1 LGVWNSDTGAGDSPE
16 RSDGAQNAGD
26 GNDFPIV
33 TAQDQQNQI
42 RVTYVPLAGRF
53 LAVWNDLRAGEG
65 WQVYGRLVNT
75 EGGGHGPLKA
85 FSPSGIER
93 RTAPSIAHD
102 PATGRSLVVWGTAS
116 GDVLGRLVDQAGD
129 GVGVVVPLTSSAV
142 WEGEPSAG
150 FDPASGRYVV
160 VWIEASSDFVL
171 NAQAL
176 DREGRLIGSPIP
188 ITEAASG
195 KLDLRMATDPDSGR
209 HLVVWRDYRGV
220 DIYSIR
226 GRMLDP
232 DGLPAS
238 EELVIADAEGS
249 QISPEPAYDSAHR
262 AFLVTWSDSRRTG
275 TYELFGQVV
284 ASPDGMLIGSN
295 VFISP
300 SGGYPH
306 AIGLDAGRSSY
317 VVVYP
322 KAGLRLFG
330 RYVAPDGV
338 AEGDEFAI
346 SGAESGQAFPHV
358 ALNPVGR
365 GFLASWTDQREG
377 APHLFGR
384 MVAPGVPGLD
394 PAVAAPAECPG
405 YRTPEGL
412 CLDCEA
418 NAGPLVDAAC
428 PVGAVYTD
436 HGYYLGCVTDRVD
449 ALRREGL
456 IGGACKLALIAPR
469 ARSTVGR

>member
-1 LGVWNSDTGAGDSPE
+1 V

-42 RVTYVPLAGRF
+42 RVTYVPLADRF

-93 RTAPSIAHD
+93 RTAPSVAHD
-102 PATGRSLVVWGTAS
+102 PATGRTLVVWGTAS
-116 GDVLGRLVDQAGD
+116 GDVVGRLVDQAGD
-129 GVGVVVPLTSSAV
+129 GVGALVTLTSADV
-142 WEGEPSAG
+142 WEGEPAAG
-150 FDPASGRYVV
+150 MDPVSGRYVV
-160 VWIEASSDFVL
+160 VWIEASPDFVL
-171 NAQAL
+171 YAQAL
-176 DREGRLIGSPIP
+176 DREGLLIGSPIP
-188 ITEAASG
+188 ITEVASG

-209 HLVVWRDYRGV
+209 HLVVWRDYRGI

-226 GRMLDP
+226 GRMLGP
-232 DGLPAS
+232 NGLPAS
-238 EELVIADAEGS
+238 EEIAIADAEGS
-249 QISPEPAYDSAHR
+249 QINPELAYDSAHR

-275 TYELFGQVV
+275 SYELFGQVV
-284 ASPDGMLIGSN
+284 ASPDGILIGSN
-295 VFISP
+295 VLISP

-306 AIGLDAGRSSY
+306 TIGVDAGRSRY
-317 VVVYP
+317 VVLYP

-330 RYVAPDGV
+330 RYVAPDGGV
-338 AEGDEFAI
+338 DGDEFAI
-346 SGAESGQAFPHV
+346 SGTESGQASPHV

-394 PAVAAPAECPG
+394 PAVSAPAECPG
-405 YRTPEGL
+405 YRTAEGL

-436 HGYYLGCVTDRVD
+436 HGHYLGCVTDRVD
-449 ALRREGL
+449 TLRREGL

>member
-1 LGVWNSDTGAGDSPE
+1 
-16 RSDGAQNAGD
+16 
-26 GNDFPIV
+26 
-33 TAQDQQNQI
+33 
-42 RVTYVPLAGRF
+42 
-53 LAVWNDLRAGEG
+53 
-65 WQVYGRLVNT
+65 
-75 EGGGHGPLKA
+75 
-85 FSPSGIER
+85 
-93 RTAPSIAHD
+93 
-102 PATGRSLVVWGTAS
+102 
-116 GDVLGRLVDQAGD
+116 
-129 GVGVVVPLTSSAV
+129 
-142 WEGEPSAG
+142 
-150 FDPASGRYVV
+150 

-195 KLDLRMATDPDSGR
+195 KLDLRMETDPDSGR

-220 DIYSIR
+220 DIFSIW
-226 GRMLDP
+226 GLMLDP

-249 QISPEPAYDSAHR
+249 QINPELAYDSAHR

-306 AIGLDAGRSSY
+306 TVGLDGEWSRY

-322 KAGLRLFG
+322 KAGLRLVG
-330 RYVAPDGV
+330 RYVSPDGV

-346 SGAESGQAFPHV
+346 SSAESSQTFPDV
-358 ALNPVGR
+358 APNPVGR

-394 PAVAAPAECPG
+394 PAVSTPAECPG

-412 CLDCEA
+412 CLDCETT
-418 NAGPLVDAAC
+418 AGPLVDAAC

-436 HGYYLGCVTDRVD
+436 HGHYLGCVTDRVNT
-449 ALRREGL
+449 LRREGL